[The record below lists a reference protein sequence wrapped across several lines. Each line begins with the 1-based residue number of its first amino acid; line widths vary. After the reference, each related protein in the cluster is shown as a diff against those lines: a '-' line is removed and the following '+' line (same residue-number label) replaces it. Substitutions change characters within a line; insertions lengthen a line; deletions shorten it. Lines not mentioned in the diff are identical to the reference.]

1 MPIHHSIDNDRQ
13 LSVTTITG
21 LITVSEAADFL
32 KMRAVNGKRS
42 LLPLLVDAREAETH
56 DFLITDMDL
65 LARLA
70 ADIHGPRQARK
81 EAFVAVDEHNVGLL
95 TLFRK
100 FSLNRENQRVFQEV
114 EEAIRWLKTDGFM
127 G

>member
-32 KMRAVNGKRS
+32 KMRASNGGS
-42 LLPLLVDAREAETH
+42 GGLPVLVDAREAEKQ

-70 ADIHGPRQARK
+70 GEIHQRKQARK

-100 FSLNRENQRVFQEV
+100 YSINRENQRVFQDLED
-114 EEAIRWLKTDGFM
+114 AIGWLQAKGAVA
-127 G
+127 